1 MDTKVIKKDNKIKV
15 CKRCVMDT
23 TAKNISFDE
32 NGICNYCTS
41 YFENIDKVLK
51 NEEQLKPIISKIK
64 FEGRNKKYDCI
75 IGVSGGVDSTYVAY
89 LVKKL
94 GLRPL
99 AVHLDNGWDSELA
112 VSNIEKTLKKLDI
125 DLYTHVINW
134 NEFKDLQLS
143 FLKASIPGMEIPS
156 DHAIFAVLNKV
167 ALKNGIRYIV
177 NGSNFKMEYI
187 MDPDWSEFIGQ
198 MDWLLIKNIHKQFG
212 KIPLQTFP
220 RMTRWNVYY
229 TKFIKKHTVINV
241 LDYIDFSK
249 EKGMKII
256 QDDLGWVYYGGK
268 HYESIYTRFT
278 QAYIQP
284 TKFNIDKRKAHF
296 SNVICMGEMNRD
308 EALLKLAQDPYHSE
322 EMKNDDLEY
331 FKKKMNFSDQDFEI
345 MMDCPIKSFKHYQ
358 GYFNHPLYSK
368 LNKFALNLHF
378 KLKKLGF
385 YGK

>member
-1 MDTKVIKKDNKIKV
+1 MIEKKIKKNDKITV

-23 TAKNISFDE
+23 TAPNIIFDG
-32 NGICNYCTS
+32 NGYCNYCTS
-41 YFENIDKVLK
+41 YLNSENKILK
-51 NEEQLKPIISKIK
+51 NQDLLDPIISRIK
-64 FEGRNKKYDCI
+64 LEGGKKKYDCI

-89 LVKKL
+89 CVKKM

-112 VSNIEKTLKKLDI
+112 VSNIEKTLNKLEI
-125 DLYTHVINW
+125 DLFTHVINW

-156 DHAIFAVLNKV
+156 DHAIFAILNKV
-167 ALKNGIRYIV
+167 ALENGTRYII
-177 NGSNFKMEYI
+177 NGSNFKMEHI
-187 MDPDWSEFIGQ
+187 MDPSWSEFVGQ

-212 KIPLQTFP
+212 TKPLKTFP
-220 RMTRWNVYY
+220 RMSRWNIYY
-229 TKFIKKHTVINV
+229 SRAIKKHTVINI

-249 EKGMKII
+249 EKAMKII

-284 TKFNIDKRKAHF
+284 KKFNIDKRKAHF
-296 SNVICMGEMNRD
+296 SNLICMNEMTRE
-308 EALLKLAQDPYHSE
+308 EAILKLKENAYPSE
-322 EMKNDDLEY
+322 EMMKDDLDY
-331 FKKKMNFSDQDFEI
+331 FKKKLNFSDEAFEK
-345 MMDCPIKSFKHYQ
+345 MMKSPTKTYKAYA
-358 GYFNHPLYSK
+358 GYFNHPFFSK
-368 LNKFALNLHF
+368 INDFAFNLHF
-378 KLKKLGF
+378 KLKKWGF